1 MARVAYELKRKGM
14 IADGGKVLHALG
26 MHVNSYI
33 LSDPTDPRIEAAKP
47 IVVERKIPRTIKPP
61 KPAQDHPF
69 NARIVAQQAHD
80 GAPRVTRP
88 LPIHLTTTAPH
99 DVAIDEEKM
108 SEEPIPYI
116 TDVDTFSQEPMEPEA
131 DRDIDDEL
139 TSLLSEVAALKPD
152 DDAMALASEYVG
164 DQWTGPT
171 IQIPEDLAPKK
182 HCQCNSLPILP
193 EGYQYSSVSVK
204 IMSDDGE
211 VMKIRT
217 LDEGAGAFIE
227 IDTWGKLRFN
237 RGELQ
242 TISQVADALIRL
254 HESMDKQNID

>member
-1 MARVAYELKRKGM
+1 MTTGAIYQHCPSAVDAAEVARLAYEMKKKGL

-26 MHVNSYI
+26 MMVNSYI
-33 LSDPTDPRIEAAKP
+33 LSTPDDPRIEAAKP
-47 IVVERKIPRTIKPP
+47 IVVERKIPRTIKPT

-69 NARIVAQQAHD
+69 KARIVAKEAHD

-116 TDVDTFSQEPMEPEA
+116 TDVDTFSQGPMEPEA
-131 DRDIDDEL
+131 DLDIDDEL

-152 DDAMALASEYVG
+152 DDAMMQAGEYVG

-171 IQIPEDLAPKK
+171 IQFLKTWLRKNTVSATPFRS
-182 HCQCNSLPILP
+182 CQRAINTPASASRSC
-193 EGYQYSSVSVK
+193 
-204 IMSDDGE
+204 
-211 VMKIRT
+211 
-217 LDEGAGAFIE
+217 
-227 IDTWGKLRFN
+227 
-237 RGELQ
+237 Q
-242 TISQVADALIRL
+242 TTAKS
-254 HESMDKQNID
+254 